1 MKNNVILKVTDFSFS
16 YPDKDVLRNVSFE
29 VVKGSVFSIVGP
41 NGCGKTTLL
50 DSIFNGRLQK
60 SKKINW
66 SLNKKKIFKVSQF
79 SKINFNFPITV
90 KEFLSLALVSNR
102 SLFSFLNFKP
112 SKKFIKL
119 AEDFNLIS
127 LLNSNLSSLSGGE
140 LQKVLIC
147 SSLLFDPE
155 VLILDEPFNNV
166 DSRYINEISKIL
178 INFAKSGGTV
188 IMVNHDWQVVK
199 NYSDTALLLN
209 GSVLNCG
216 KTSKVMTD
224 KNYKLLYFT

>member
-1 MKNNVILKVTDFSFS
+1 MENNVILKVLDFSFS
-16 YPDKDVLRNVSFE
+16 YPDKDVLRNVSFD
-29 VVKGSVFSIVGP
+29 VTKGSVFSIVGP
-41 NGCGKTTLL
+41 NGSGKTTLL
-50 DSIFNGRLQK
+50 DNIYNSRFAKSNKIIWNVNQK
-60 SKKINW
+60 KV
-66 SLNKKKIFKVSQF
+66 FKVSQF
-79 SKINFNFPITV
+79 SKVNFNFPISV
-90 KEFLSLALVSNR
+90 KEFLSLALVSNKNM
-102 SLFSFLNFKP
+102 FSFLNFKP
-112 SKKFIKL
+112 SKKFYKL
-119 AEDFNLIS
+119 IEEFNLVS
-127 LLNSNLSSLSGGE
+127 LLNANLSSLSGGE

-216 KTSKVMTD
+216 ASLKIMTD